1 MATAGVASC
10 ESDFEVE
17 ISQVKKRIET
27 FFRQLIDCLRNRKE
41 KLMKEL
47 EEILSS
53 HKRERD
59 KHKQSITGLERMLQC
74 AKDEM
79 KCNLILER

>member
-17 ISQVKKRIET
+17 ISQVKNGIET
-27 FFRQLIDCLRNRKE
+27 FFCQLIDCLRDRKE

-53 HKRERD
+53 HKREINTNN
-59 KHKQSITGLERMLQC
+59 Q
-74 AKDEM
+74 
-79 KCNLILER
+79 